1 MGSNVSK
8 SLDSFNCRRTLTAG
22 GSDYVYYDLV
32 EAEKNGLTGIAQL
45 PYSMKVLLEN
55 MLRFE
60 DGVTVTPEDVQAI
73 VGQLE
78 NPLRW
83 AMMVRDPLTNW
94 TQGRITLLGDA
105 AHPTLPF
112 LAQGAAMAI
121 EDACV
126 IARALERYADDPAF
140 ALQAYQATR
149 IERTTRIVN
158 GSAANT
164 KRFHNP
170 QLADP
175 DVAARYV
182 ADEWQESKVRQ
193 RYEWLFSYEPENVP
207 LAAPVAA

>member
-1 MGSNVSK
+1 
-8 SLDSFNCRRTLTAG
+8 
-22 GSDYVYYDLV
+22 
-32 EAEKNGLTGIAQL
+32 
-45 PYSMKVLLEN
+45 
-55 MLRFE
+55 
-60 DGVTVTPEDVQAI
+60 
-73 VGQLE
+73 
-78 NPLRW
+78 
-83 AMMVRDPLTNW
+83 
-94 TQGRITLLGDA
+94 
-105 AHPTLPF
+105 
-112 LAQGAAMAI
+112 MAI

-126 IARALERYADDPAF
+126 IARALERHADDPAC
-140 ALQAYQATR
+140 ALQVYQATR

-170 QLADP
+170 QLADA